1 MKIATLGMRR
11 PFHPVLLIPVLRYP
25 AFKWILAVFLL
36 CSCIGVQAQTT
47 KIKTAA
53 ELSVSND
60 PAQGTST
67 STGTTLFCKEQ
78 SGFKLT
84 SSATDPTVPTGGT
97 PIPYTSWLWQEIDAN
112 GDPVALPSTA
122 TAVKEVLTVASATPG
137 WHTYQVIASTGA
149 SECPADAVIFTVYV
163 LPDLTITSAVDP
175 SSPELKYCAANGAP
189 TGTNAIK
196 LTSTV
201 AFATAPNKVKGL
213 RDLTLNDF
221 DLTYTWSKE
230 EVGVAGSKVDVGTT
244 ADYTVTEAAVTT
256 TGGADRKFTYS
267 VKVTYTVKACG
278 DYVAT
283 TQSGANPAVITVTP
297 KPGKP
302 VITIE

>member
-47 KIKTAA
+47 KIKAAA

-67 STGTTLFCKEQ
+67 STGTTLFCKEE

-84 SSATDPTVPTGGT
+84 SSATDPTVTTG
-97 PIPYTSWLWQEIDAN
+97 PAVPYTSWLWQEIDGN

-201 AFATAPNKVKGL
+201 AFATTPNKVKGL

-230 EVGVAGSKVDVGTT
+230 EVGVTGSKVDVGNT
-244 ADYTVTEAAVTT
+244 ADYTITEAAVTT

-267 VKVTYTVKACG
+267 VKVTYTMKACG

-283 TQSGANPAVITVTP
+283 TQSGTNPAVITVTP